1 MFRAIQHYRQ
11 RLGPRA
17 QCLQVL
23 QYVITHLGS
32 DDGLAFL
39 SDIQSEKSDRIDNK
53 ACAEICMSVM
63 N

>member
-39 SDIQSEKSDRIDNK
+39 SDIQHAEGTHVRKIVSD
-53 ACAEICMSVM
+53 
-63 N
+63 